1 MRAWV
6 KSPWGL
12 TLLLA
17 AVLLAALGYLQYRL
31 WHGTGGLVM
40 VDELNAKVT
49 AQREE
54 NERLRQR
61 NAALAAEVM
70 DLKSGD
76 VAIEERARSE
86 LGMVKPDEIFYRIV
100 DPEHVLD
107 AAPPA
112 DAAQ

>member
-1 MRAWV
+1 
-6 KSPWGL
+6 
-12 TLLLA
+12 
-17 AVLLAALGYLQYRL
+17 LGYLQYRL